1 MNEIIYLINQEL
13 TYWDSNDNYRIYD
26 TLDLYKNCNNNK
38 LLKNK
43 IKQIFNRLDLDNLIL
58 FMANNSE
65 DLCKQII
72 YLLKDK
78 YTIINKIQD
87 KIKQLNIEMYYQKYD
102 NPELYS
108 HNKMIKDNL
117 NELLKCFNEFIKP
130 TKSAK
135 IIA

>member
-130 TKSAK
+130 TK
-135 IIA
+135 